1 MNPKPKVLFVGNS
14 AWSMYNFRIDT
25 FLYLS
30 NYFEVI
36 VLAPIDEYS
45 KKITENNIQFV
56 ELHTIKKDPK
66 LEMVILLDP
75 TGRFYT
81 FSIKRFML

>member
-56 ELHTIKKDPK
+56 EIHTIKNKSTNPFNDIQ
-66 LEMVILLDP
+66 ILQKSFFN
-75 TGRFYT
+75 GFECIR
-81 FSIKRFML
+81 MH